1 MTADEDPAEV
11 RAEILARWERLAPY
25 WNARRDRVRAF
36 GMPVSEWMIEAAR
49 PEPGQRVLELAAGV
63 GDTGLLAAERVRPGG
78 TLVSSD
84 ATEAMLDAAR
94 ARAHELGV
102 DNVEFVRLE
111 LEWIDLPTAG
121 VDAVLCRWGL
131 MFALDPEAALTEIRR
146 VLRPGGRLA
155 IAAWDGPENNPWTT
169 VTTRALATLGH
180 IAAPDPSAPGMFI
193 LAAPGR
199 LQELLEGAGFTE
211 VVVDAVDFEARY
223 ESLDAYFE
231 EQRDLSRL
239 FGDVVAGLSD
249 ADRDAVR
256 ERISDLAAPF
266 TVADGGELRMPARS
280 LVASASA

>member
-1 MTADEDPAEV
+1 MTSGEDPAAV
-11 RAEILARWERLAPY
+11 RAELLARWERSAPY

-36 GMPVSEWMIEAAR
+36 GMPVSEWMIEAVA

-84 ATEAMLDAAR
+84 ATEAMLEAAR
-94 ARAHELGV
+94 ARAQELGV
-102 DNVEFVRLE
+102 DNVEFARLE
-111 LEWIDLPTAG
+111 LEWIDLPTAS

-131 MFALDPEAALTEIRR
+131 MFALDPEAALTEVRR
-146 VLRPGGRLA
+146 VLRPDGRIAL
-155 IAAWDGPENNPWTT
+155 AAWDGPEHNPWTT
-169 VTTRALATLGH
+169 IPNRALAELGH

-199 LQELLEGAGFTE
+199 LVELLHGAGFTE

-223 ESLDAYFE
+223 ESLEAYLD

-256 ERISDLAAPF
+256 ERIDGLVAPF
-266 TVADGGELRMPARS
+266 ASAEAGELRIPARS
-280 LVASASA
+280 LVASASS